1 MTVRHQ
7 RSGNRR
13 LGAPTALGFASAWR
27 AHRARFRVG
36 LAAPAGPW
44 YDKADNLERMNDSEH
59 GDWQDTTIDSQQA
72 QEHPEVAQAVRKIK
86 ALRQSIDNVDTAI
99 VSLLA
104 ERFKFTSEVGVLKA
118 QAGFAPADWK
128 REDAQI
134 KRLHRVAQEAGLDPQ
149 IAEMYREFVVTE
161 AKKRHQRIADA
172 GGDPGVLDVFA

>member
-27 AHRARFRVG
+27 RLLVLGMTR
-36 LAAPAGPW
+36 LIIL
-44 YDKADNLERMNDSEH
+44 DIMNDSEH

-118 QAGFAPADWK
+118 RWHRKPGLILKSRKCIGNSWSQKPRNVISASPAPEGIPACWMYSHE
-128 REDAQI
+128 RE
-134 KRLHRVAQEAGLDPQ
+134 V
-149 IAEMYREFVVTE
+149 
-161 AKKRHQRIADA
+161 RHGRRIRT
-172 GGDPGVLDVFA
+172 